1 MKHKLSSAVFAQG
14 WLEGQIDNM
23 VAKTSEKQNEDP
35 TSHLIVTQ
43 IHEQWTIVSQA
54 LDDLIKE
61 NAEMKRKLAVVESAF
76 Q

>member
-1 MKHKLSSAVFAQG
+1 
-14 WLEGQIDNM
+14 
-23 VAKTSEKQNEDP
+23 
-35 TSHLIVTQ
+35 LIVTQ